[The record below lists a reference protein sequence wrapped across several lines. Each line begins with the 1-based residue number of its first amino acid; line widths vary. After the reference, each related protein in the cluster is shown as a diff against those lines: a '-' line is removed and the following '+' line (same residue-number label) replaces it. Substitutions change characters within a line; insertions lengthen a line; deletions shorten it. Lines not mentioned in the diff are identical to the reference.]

1 MTDNSPRISEMLN
14 AILVEPNRELRAAMS
29 RALYAA
35 MNEPEPE
42 PEPRGDDTVAR
53 IVQREI
59 SGYFKA
65 LRTWKEN
72 RS

>member
-1 MTDNSPRISEMLN
+1 MTDNSPRINEMLQ
-14 AILVEPNRELRAAMS
+14 AILAEPNRELRAAMS

-35 MNEPEPE
+35 MNEPEP
-42 PEPRGDDTVAR
+42 RGDDTLAS

-65 LRTWKEN
+65 LRIWKEN